1 MKITI
6 PIEPVAKSRPKFGKG
21 HAYTPEKT
29 KVFEESVRWYMLE
42 ARSRYQIVGSNWPHY
57 EMIKKPTPVK
67 VSITF
72 YLTQPKRSKWDYP
85 TGKPD
90 IDNLEKSICDA
101 AEGIL
106 YENDSQ
112 IIEKHSYKWWA
123 RKEGYIEMEV
133 EEWTF
138 Y

>member
-1 MKITI
+1 MRVTI
-6 PIEPVAKSRPKFGKG
+6 PISPVAKGRPKFGKG

-29 KVFEESVRWYMLE
+29 KVFEESVRWILKALRVSPLM
-42 ARSRYQIVGSNWPHY
+42 
-57 EMIKKPTPVK
+57 KPTPIK
-67 VSITF
+67 VSLTF

-101 AEGIL
+101 AEGVL

-112 IIEKHSYKWWA
+112 IVEKHSYKWWA
-123 RKEGYIEMEV
+123 RKEGFITMEV
-133 EEWTF
+133 EDATKKDS
-138 Y
+138 